1 MVLRPSLLAP
11 ASPGDRPVTGS
22 PWPPQCGGLEQ
33 PAHEGAGYARFPQH
47 QPGRKSPISPR
58 GLKPGGWRAIGLPR
72 ASTSQQGAAPPAPS
86 SPREALRA
94 RETQMSPNLF
104 LARYK
109 KIETAGNRLDPVAI

>member
-1 MVLRPSLLAP
+1 MACPSAAGSMQLQRMRRRGRRPA
-11 ASPGDRPVTGS
+11 
-22 PWPPQCGGLEQ
+22 
-33 PAHEGAGYARFPQH
+33 
-47 QPGRKSPISPR
+47 
-58 GLKPGGWRAIGLPR
+58 PR

-94 RETQMSPNLF
+94 RATQMSPNLF